1 MRQDNWN
8 IEQLR
13 QSLDRK
19 IAGTEERIRKGLEE
33 AERIIPVSLNGRRT
47 MCTRQAACV
56 ITTACSATR

>member
-33 AERIIPVSLNGRRT
+33 AEKDYSRFFEWQADEV
-47 MCTRQAACV
+47 TRQAACV

>member
-33 AERIIPVSLNGRRT
+33 AEKNYSRFFEWQADDVYKAGRMRD
-47 MCTRQAACV
+47 
-56 ITTACSATR
+56 